1 MYTGGCTHAVECEKW
16 KTGCYSCNKLSAEH
30 PISYFFDH
38 TKKEWNLMK
47 KAYDGFEKLYI
58 CNVSDWLTS
67 RARMSPFF
75 KGYPVET
82 VFNGLDTTIFR
93 YIPDRT
99 TPHKRP
105 LVIHVTPNFYDK
117 IKGGQHV
124 IETAKRCP
132 DVDFIVVGSEAKS
145 GMDFPN
151 NIEFLGKVS
160 DQKMLA
166 EAYSNADVCLLTSLR
181 ETFSMVTA
189 ESLCCGTPVVG
200 FKAGG
205 PESIALKK
213 YSNFVNQNDDDAL
226 ESALRAMLE
235 SKFTKEEISNE
246 AVGKYSEKKMCQRYY
261 QIYKQ
266 LLNA

>member
-1 MYTGGCTHAVECEKW
+1 M
-16 KTGCYSCNKLSAEH
+16 
-30 PISYFFDH
+30 
-38 TKKEWNLMK
+38 
-47 KAYDGFEKLYI
+47 
-58 CNVSDWLTS
+58 
-67 RARMSPFF
+67 
-75 KGYPVET
+75 
-82 VFNGLDTTIFR
+82 DTTIFR

-132 DVDFIVVGSEAKS
+132 EVDFIVVGSEAKS

-166 EAYSNADVCLLTSLR
+166 EVYSNADVCLLTSLR